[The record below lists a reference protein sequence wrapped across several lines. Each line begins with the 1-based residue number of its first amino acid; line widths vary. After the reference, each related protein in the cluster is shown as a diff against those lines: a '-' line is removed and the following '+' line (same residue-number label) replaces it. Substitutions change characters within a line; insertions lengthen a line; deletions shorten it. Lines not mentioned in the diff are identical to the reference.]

1 MERFLFL
8 MIPPIWGGLVLGMG
22 YLALWSRKRSLC
34 QGHKTLATAINR
46 ESAENTEEAF
56 YWDLRRE

>member
-1 MERFLFL
+1 
-8 MIPPIWGGLVLGMG
+8 LGMG